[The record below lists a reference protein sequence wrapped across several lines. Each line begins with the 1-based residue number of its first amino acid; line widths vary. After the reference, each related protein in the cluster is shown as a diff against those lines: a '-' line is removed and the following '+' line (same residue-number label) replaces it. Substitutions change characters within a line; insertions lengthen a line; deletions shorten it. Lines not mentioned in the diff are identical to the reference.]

1 MKTRKHGHS
10 WHKRATLPRSLAR
23 PVLLLY
29 RVAWRAHNNPHKHH
43 RAVTRIRAVS
53 SCSRVIERAAE
64 NADTETLCEAY
75 HADTYMWLRFP
86 TATFLCETCKD
97 VSRLSDRTTC

>member
-23 PVLLLY
+23 PVLLVY

-75 HADTYMWLRFP
+75 HICGYASQPQRFYARHARMYQGS
-86 TATFLCETCKD
+86 ATE
-97 VSRLSDRTTC
+97 